1 MEKVLVLM
9 ALMSRLTSALEPIPA
24 CNATLKPEF
33 SYCNLEPMLHEFDVC
48 IKNDFKCRIDNPREY
63 YTEEWQ
69 ENDHCSDYKCY
80 KGFGHLT
87 KWNIK
92 GSVIRIWFSGVSPKP
107 IVTVKNENEVF
118 EPIDVQKTRTTLSP
132 YQFKYNLTSTG
143 YYNLTI
149 EAPGYADV
157 ISKSFYFDI
166 SDNIVKAE
174 PMNLFSIILGITI
187 PIIIII
193 IIALLFY
200 YCRSK

>member
-1 MEKVLVLM
+1 MEKFLL
-9 ALMSRLTSALEPIPA
+9 LMSLLPMTFALEPIPP
-24 CNATLKPEF
+24 CNASLKPEF

-87 KWNIK
+87 KWNVK
-92 GSVIRIWFSGVSPKP
+92 GSEVRIWFSGVSPKP
-107 IVTVKNENEVF
+107 IVTVKRDGEIY

-157 ISKSFYFDI
+157 ISKSFYYD
-166 SDNIVKAE
+166 SSLQDNAE
-174 PMNLFSIILGITI
+174 PTNLFSLTLGITI
-187 PIIIII
+187 PIILII